1 MALATD
7 IDVAYI
13 ATPHN
18 FHLAHMELYAAHH
31 KHILC
36 EKPIVVNEAEATR
49 LLQLSERYKIFIM
62 EAYWSIFVPA
72 FAKFQELFSLRGS
85 DRWDFL
91 RSEIGFSHPGDRGL
105 RKVDPAL
112 AGGALLDVGV
122 YNLMIAAEVFGYG
135 FQITDVHTIKNEQGI
150 DVFDAFTLDHGNGR
164 KSYNIC
170 TVKGKMT
177 NELIVFGPEGCL
189 ILKNFLGSQSVVED
203 RLGETPVEYQF
214 PFLANGYEYEINHV
228 CDCLDQGF
236 LQSDQLPLA
245 KSVKIIR
252 AADVIRQR
260 IGLKYGFEN

>member
-1 MALATD
+1 
-7 IDVAYI
+7 
-13 ATPHN
+13 
-18 FHLAHMELYAAHH
+18 
-31 KHILC
+31 
-36 EKPIVVNEAEATR
+36 
-49 LLQLSERYKIFIM
+49 
-62 EAYWSIFVPA
+62 
-72 FAKFQELFSLRGS
+72 
-85 DRWDFL
+85 
-91 RSEIGFSHPGDRGL
+91 
-105 RKVDPAL
+105 
-112 AGGALLDVGV
+112 
-122 YNLMIAAEVFGYG
+122 
-135 FQITDVHTIKNEQGI
+135 
-150 DVFDAFTLDHGNGR
+150 
-164 KSYNIC
+164 
-170 TVKGKMT
+170 MT

>member
-1 MALATD
+1 MWP
-7 IDVAYI
+7 II

-105 RKVDPAL
+105 AQGRSRPCWRCPAGCWCVQPDDRSGSVL
-112 AGGALLDVGV
+112 DMDSKLPMSTPSRMNKALMCSMLS
-122 YNLMIAAEVFGYG
+122 L
-135 FQITDVHTIKNEQGI
+135 
-150 DVFDAFTLDHGNGR
+150 
-164 KSYNIC
+164 
-170 TVKGKMT
+170 
-177 NELIVFGPEGCL
+177 
-189 ILKNFLGSQSVVED
+189 
-203 RLGETPVEYQF
+203 
-214 PFLANGYEYEINHV
+214 
-228 CDCLDQGF
+228 
-236 LQSDQLPLA
+236 
-245 KSVKIIR
+245 
-252 AADVIRQR
+252 
-260 IGLKYGFEN
+260 